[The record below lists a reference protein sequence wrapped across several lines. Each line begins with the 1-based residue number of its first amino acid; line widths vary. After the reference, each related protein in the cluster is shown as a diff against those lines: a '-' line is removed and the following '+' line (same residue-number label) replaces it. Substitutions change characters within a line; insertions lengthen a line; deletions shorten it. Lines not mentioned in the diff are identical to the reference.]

1 MLIFTIQKFRQVFPF
16 FALLTSEEI
25 EQLQSSKIEV
35 CYNIGETICKQGAFA
50 SHIMLVKSGK
60 AKLVHESKIRNLIL
74 KIVMPGEFL
83 QLPSLFEENLFRFS
97 VVSIESTTIWHIEKS
112 VITNIIRKNPDF
124 AIEIIRIINKNKLS
138 IIDRF
143 TSLTQKQAHGKMA
156 DLILYLSEHI
166 YKSLNFQMTLSRKD
180 IAELTGMS
188 TETVVRILTE
198 FNNDGLIKMNGKK
211 VELNSLTLLKRL
223 SEVG

>member
-1 MLIFTIQKFRQVFPF
+1 MLI
-16 FALLTSEEI
+16 
-25 EQLQSSKIEV
+25 
-35 CYNIGETICKQGAFA
+35 
-50 SHIMLVKSGK
+50 KSGK

-74 KIVMPGEFL
+74 KIVLPGEFL

-97 VVSIESTTIWHIEKS
+97 VISIESTTIWHIEKN
-112 VITNIIRKNPDF
+112 VIANIIKTNPEF
-124 AIEIIRIINKNKLS
+124 AVEIIRIINKNKLS

-156 DLILYLSEHI
+156 DLILYLSEHV
-166 YKSLNFQMTLSRKD
+166 YGSLNFQMTLSRKD
-180 IAELTGMS
+180 IGELTGMS

-198 FNNDGLIKMNGKK
+198 FNNDGLIKMSGKK
-211 VELNSLTLLKRL
+211 VELNSLTLLRRL

>member
-1 MLIFTIQKFRQVFPF
+1 MFEFYKYLKDD
-16 FALLTSEEI
+16 EI
-25 EQLQSSKIEV
+25 NRLQSSKIEV
-35 CYNIGETICKQGAFA
+35 NYRNGETICKQGAFA
-50 SHIMLVKSGK
+50 SHILLVKSGK
-60 AKLVHESKIRNLIL
+60 AKLLHESKIRNLIL
-74 KIVMPGEFL
+74 KIVMPGDFL

-97 VVSIESTTIWHIEKS
+97 VVSIENTVVWLIDKNTMADI
-112 VITNIIRKNPDF
+112 VRKNADF
-124 AIEIIRIINKNKLS
+124 AIEIIKIINQNKLN

-156 DLILYLSEHI
+156 DVILYLSEQV
-166 YKSLNFQMTLSRKD
+166 YKSLNFQITLSRRD

-198 FNNDGLIKMNGKK
+198 FKNDGLIKMSGKK
-211 VELNSLTLLKRL
+211 IELNSLSLLRKL